1 MDDESLIEYEK
12 ELDSLQLSFVGYRK
26 NNNALKENNS
36 ALEGENN
43 TLRGE
48 IGALKEKVKQYE
60 DLLKRTLNIMKQIN
74 VVDETILSPSPT
86 TRSTDKLFRDEE
98 EESA

>member
-12 ELDSLQLSFVGYRK
+12 ELDSLQLSFGGYRK

-43 TLRGE
+43 TLRRE
-48 IGALKEKVKQYE
+48 IDALKEKVKQYE

-74 VVDETILSPSPT
+74 VNETILSPSPT
-86 TRSTDKLFRDEE
+86 TRSTDKLFEE
-98 EESA
+98 DKSA

>member
-1 MDDESLIEYEK
+1 
-12 ELDSLQLSFVGYRK
+12 
-26 NNNALKENNS
+26 LKENNS

-43 TLRGE
+43 TLRRE
-48 IGALKEKVKQYE
+48 IDALKEKVKQYE

-74 VVDETILSPSPT
+74 VNETILSPSPT
-86 TRSTDKLFRDEE
+86 TRSTDKLFEE